1 LLINEQFNDFDT
13 SHFLGNVAREERAF
27 HNLLCAMFNQEYSIT
42 DSDELN
48 RMTVLADCYRALPI
62 LSNTITGTFY
72 SSPGLI
78 NAVSTNPCSVLV
90 SAYKLRHKLLFRESF
105 IHVLGPWSNPRY
117 KQLPEDQQDLMKMA
131 TDRYMEMDAKICQLL
146 KDILQLAA
154 SESQE
159 ALSVL
164 ERVYSSACGE
174 TGRLMYPSFIQ
185 SCTRLPTAKD
195 TVIPLLKNHLI
206 LNKSAVPG
214 RTDNTPNGDFRDFF
228 LCFDIKDHELPWDI
242 SQKEW

>member
-1 LLINEQFNDFDT
+1 MGIVE
-13 SHFLGNVAREERAF
+13 REERAF

-42 DSDELN
+42 DSEELN
-48 RMTVLADCYRALPI
+48 RMTILADCYRALPI

-78 NAVSTNPCSVLV
+78 DSISTNPCSVLV

-117 KQLPEDQQDLMKMA
+117 KQLPEDQQDLIKMA
-131 TDRYMEMDAKICQLL
+131 TDRYTEMDAKIYQLL
-146 KDILQLAA
+146 KDILELAA
-154 SESQE
+154 NYDSPSRQL
-159 ALSVL
+159 ALSVFTS
-164 ERVYSSACGE
+164 VSSSYCDK

-185 SCTRLPTAKD
+185 SCARLPTVKD
-195 TVIPLLKNHLI
+195 TVIPLLKSHLI
-206 LNKSAVPG
+206 LNKSAVAG
-214 RTDNTPNGDFRDFF
+214 HTDYKPNGDFRDFF

-242 SQKEW
+242 SRKEW